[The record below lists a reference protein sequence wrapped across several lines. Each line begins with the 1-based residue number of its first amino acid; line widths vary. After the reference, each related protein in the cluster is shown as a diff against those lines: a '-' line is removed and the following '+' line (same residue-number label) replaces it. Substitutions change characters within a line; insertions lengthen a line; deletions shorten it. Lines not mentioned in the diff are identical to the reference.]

1 MPRKHKMAD
10 NSNDSNDN
18 ANLEYTFPLSLS
30 LFLTDCVISFIV
42 YVSQVLQFYTHYTI
56 HTQND
61 INTFC
66 ILIFLFF
73 VSPKISCTILLI
85 FYF

>member
-1 MPRKHKMAD
+1 MLRKHKMAD

-18 ANLEYTFPLSLS
+18 ANLEYTFPPLS
-30 LFLTDCVISFIV
+30 LFLTDCVIPFIV
-42 YVSQVLQFYTHYTI
+42 YVSQVLQFYTQYTM

-66 ILIFLFF
+66 ILIFLF
-73 VSPKISCTILLI
+73 LLVQK
-85 FYF
+85 FHVQFF

>member
-18 ANLEYTFPLSLS
+18 ANLEVRIYLPPLS

-42 YVSQVLQFYTHYTI
+42 YVSQVLQFYTHT
-56 HTQND
+56 HTHKM
-61 INTFC
+61 
-66 ILIFLFF
+66 ILIHF
-73 VSPKISCTILLI
+73 V
-85 FYF
+85 F